1 MTAALDQTI
10 LERRS
15 IRKFLPAPV
24 PRGLVDE
31 ALALAQHAPSN
42 SNIQPW
48 RLVFASGAARDRL
61 KEALLKVADHEAPHI
76 PALPKAFEH
85 YRYELGAE
93 VYGSMGIPI
102 ADTAR
107 HAAAVMR
114 NFEFFGAPLAGIVC
128 MHRDLG
134 PADALSVGM
143 YLQTLMLV
151 LTARGLGTC
160 VEVSVAGYPDVV
172 RAELNIPRELTIIC
186 GLAVGYPTLIFQPT
200 NCTLGATPSRSTS
213 GSSTSDF
220 ERANNQ
226 AIRPHQE
233 SSLPKDGRAEQS

>member
-1 MTAALDQTI
+1 MSDLDRAI
-10 LERRS
+10 LERHSTRM
-15 IRKFLPAPV
+15 FLPGSV
-24 PRGLVDE
+24 PREAVDE

-48 RLVFASGAARDRL
+48 RLVFVSGAARDRL
-61 KEALLKVADHEAPHI
+61 KAALFRVADHEAPHI

-93 VYGSMGIPI
+93 VYGSMGITI

-114 NFEFFGAPLAGIVC
+114 NFDFFGAPLAGIVC

-134 PADALSVGM
+134 PADAVSVGM
-143 YLQTLMLV
+143 YLQTLMLA
-151 LTARGLGTC
+151 LTARGLGTW

-172 RAELNIPRELTIIC
+172 RAELNIPPELTIIC
-186 GLAVGYPTLIFQPT
+186 GLAVGY
-200 NCTLGATPSRSTS
+200 
-213 GSSTSDF
+213 SDPDF
-220 ERANNQ
+220 PANKLH
-226 AIRPHQE
+226 I
-233 SSLPKDGRAEQS
+233 GRDLVAKHVAFLDN

>member
-1 MTAALDQTI
+1 MMSDLDRAI
-10 LERRS
+10 LERHSTRM
-15 IRKFLPAPV
+15 FLPGSV
-24 PRGLVDE
+24 PREAVDE

-48 RLVFASGAARDRL
+48 RLVFVSGAARDRL
-61 KEALLKVADHEAPHI
+61 KAALFRVADHEAPHI

-93 VYGSMGIPI
+93 VYGSMGITI

-114 NFEFFGAPLAGIVC
+114 NFDFFGAPLAGIVC

-134 PADALSVGM
+134 PADAVSVGM
-143 YLQTLMLV
+143 YLQTLMLA

-172 RAELNIPRELTIIC
+172 RAELNIPPELTIIC
-186 GLAVGYPTLIFQPT
+186 GLAVGY
-200 NCTLGATPSRSTS
+200 
-213 GSSTSDF
+213 SDPDF
-220 ERANNQ
+220 PANKLH
-226 AIRPHQE
+226 I
-233 SSLPKDGRAEQS
+233 GRDLVAKHVAFLDN

>member
-1 MTAALDQTI
+1 
-10 LERRS
+10 
-15 IRKFLPAPV
+15 V
-24 PRGLVDE
+24 NE

-48 RLVFASGAARDRL
+48 RLVFVSGAARDRL
-61 KEALLKVADHEAPHI
+61 KHALFSVADHEAPHI
-76 PALPKAFEH
+76 PSLPKAFEH

-93 VYGSMGIPI
+93 VYGSMGITI

-114 NFEFFGAPLAGIVC
+114 NFDFFGAPLAGIVS

-134 PADALSVGM
+134 PADAVSVGM
-143 YLQTLMLV
+143 YLQTLMLA

-172 RAELNIPRELTIIC
+172 RTELSIPPELTIIC
-186 GLAVGYPTLIFQPT
+186 GLAVGYTDP
-200 NCTLGATPSRSTS
+200 
-213 GSSTSDF
+213 DF
-220 ERANNQ
+220 PANKLH
-226 AIRPHQE
+226 I
-233 SSLPKDGRAEQS
+233 GRDPVEKHVAFRDN

>member
-114 NFEFFGAPLAGIVC
+114 NFEFFGAPLAGIVG

-186 GLAVGYPTLIFQPT
+186 GLAVGYPDPDFPT
-200 NCTLGATPSRSTS
+200 NKLHIGRDPVAKHV
-213 GSSTSDF
+213 GF
-220 ERANNQ
+220 INQ
-226 AIRPHQE
+226 
-233 SSLPKDGRAEQS
+233 

>member
-1 MTAALDQTI
+1 MMSDLDRAI
-10 LERRS
+10 LERHSTRM
-15 IRKFLPAPV
+15 FLPGSV
-24 PRGLVDE
+24 PREAVDE

-48 RLVFASGAARDRL
+48 RLVFVSGAARDRL
-61 KEALLKVADHEAPHI
+61 KAALFRVADHEAPHI

-93 VYGSMGIPI
+93 VYGSMGITI

-114 NFEFFGAPLAGIVC
+114 NFDFFGAPLAGIVC

-134 PADALSVGM
+134 PADAVSVGM
-143 YLQTLMLV
+143 YLQTLMLA
-151 LTARGLGTC
+151 LTARGLGTW

-172 RAELNIPRELTIIC
+172 RAELNIPPELTIIC
-186 GLAVGYPTLIFQPT
+186 GLAVGY
-200 NCTLGATPSRSTS
+200 
-213 GSSTSDF
+213 SDPDF
-220 ERANNQ
+220 PANKLH
-226 AIRPHQE
+226 I
-233 SSLPKDGRAEQS
+233 GRDLVAKHVAFLDN